1 MGHAKVVMLASSVLA
16 GPDDRPVAAAQTIVE
31 RLVGTRTAVREHSR
45 GQAETDRLIGVTSS
59 DDTDRFEEIGCSE
72 QVEPPDRQLPAPI
85 NH

>member
-1 MGHAKVVMLASSVLA
+1 M
-16 GPDDRPVAAAQTIVE
+16 
-31 RLVGTRTAVREHSR
+31 GTRTAVREHSR
-45 GQAETDRLIGVTSS
+45 GQTETDRLIGVTSS